1 MKWKNIVL
9 FFNFKIFFWSLLDL
23 SDKRL
28 MSKFYRIFIFTNLE
42 PLSSLFF
49 ACGVLKLLQSCLTVC
64 DPMDCSLSG
73 SSVLGIFQART
84 LEWVATISSSRGSS
98 RPRDR
103 TCSSC
108 SSCTAGRIFTAELPG
123 KQWYWIWPSKKISL

>member
-1 MKWKNIVL
+1 MKKYCS
-9 FFNFKIFFWSLLDL
+9 FFNFKIFLWSLLDL

-49 ACGVLKLLQSCLTVC
+49 ACGVLKLLQSCLTLC

-84 LEWVATISSSRGSS
+84 LEWDATISSSRASS
-98 RPRDR
+98 PPRDGP
-103 TCSSC
+103 CISC
-108 SSCTAGRIFTAELPG
+108 SSCTACRIFTAEPPG
-123 KQWYWIWPSKKISL
+123 KPFYTWPHLQ